1 MLGMV
6 DIWNRSYHGKLKD
19 MFFEPFHIPYK
30 TWFPVQEYFQT
41 RELKNTDKSLCCE
54 ITHNACLSNVMQSI

>member
-41 RELKNTDKSLCCE
+41 MELKNTDKSLF
-54 ITHNACLSNVMQSI
+54 V